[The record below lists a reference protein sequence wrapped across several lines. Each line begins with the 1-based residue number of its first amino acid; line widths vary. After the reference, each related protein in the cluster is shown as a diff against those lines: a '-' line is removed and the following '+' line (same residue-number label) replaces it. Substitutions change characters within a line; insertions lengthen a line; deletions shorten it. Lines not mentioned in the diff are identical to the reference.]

1 MWTDLIE
8 NMKTLINVT
17 ENNWFEEI
25 MQAVRF
31 IYTGHTLD
39 GFPRDGHSLILERE
53 NEPVKYVTGLRWK
66 DNNLTGFQ
74 KNDIT
79 NILVGYINQKED
91 ILGGR
96 LYTNLFF
103 TDKIYINIDN
113 T

>member
-1 MWTDLIE
+1 
-8 NMKTLINVT
+8 MKTLINVT

-66 DNNLTGFQ
+66 DNTLIGPQ
-74 KNDIT
+74 KNEIN

-96 LYTNLFF
+96 LYTDLLS
-103 TDKIYINIDN
+103 TDKIYISIDN

>member
-1 MWTDLIE
+1 
-8 NMKTLINVT
+8 
-17 ENNWFEEI
+17 
-25 MQAVRF
+25 
-31 IYTGHTLD
+31 
-39 GFPRDGHSLILERE
+39 
-53 NEPVKYVTGLRWK
+53 LRWK

-96 LYTNLFF
+96 LYTDLLS
-103 TDKIYINIDN
+103 TDKIYISIDN